1 MQYCSLQHQTLLSPP
16 DTYTTGPSL
25 CFGSASLFLLELFFH
40 PFPVAYWTPTDLGG
54 SFSSFILFCLFIV
67 FMGFSWQEYWSSL
80 PFPSPVELCQ
90 NSTMSCSSWV
100 ALYGMAHSSLSYT
113 RLWSMWSFWLA
124 FCDCCFHSGGCEIL
138 VLASSLCPLM
148 SEDKRLACTSF
159 LTGGTGCGEN
169 WVLLWW
175 AG

>member
-16 DTYTTGPSL
+16 GTYTTGHSF
-25 CFGSASLFLLELFFH
+25 CFGPASLFLLELFPH
-40 PFPVAYWTPTDLGG
+40 SSPVAYWTPTDLGG
-54 SFSSFILFCLFIV
+54 SSSSFISFCLLMH
-67 FMGFSWQEYWSSL
+67 FMGFSWQEYWSGL
-80 PFPSPVELCQ
+80 PFPSPVDYVSQ

-100 ALYGMAHSSLSYT
+100 ALYCMAHSSLSYT
-113 RLWSMWSFWLA
+113 RLWSFWLA

-148 SEDKRLACTSF
+148 NEDKRLACTSF
-159 LTGGTGCGEN
+159 LLGSTGCGEN
-169 WVLLWW
+169 WVLLCW